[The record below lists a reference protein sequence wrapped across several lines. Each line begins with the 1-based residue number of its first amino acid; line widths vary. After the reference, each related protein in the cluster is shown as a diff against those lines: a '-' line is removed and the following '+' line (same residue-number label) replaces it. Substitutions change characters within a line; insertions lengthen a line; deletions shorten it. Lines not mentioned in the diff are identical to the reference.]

1 MPYTRKDADQPEA
14 HQRAVALFEHK
25 SPEPASIPD
34 NARADRDTWREQAQ
48 RITVRELSRRA
59 W

>member
-25 SPEPASIPD
+25 SPETESTLND
-34 NARADRDTWREQAQ
+34 ARADREAWREQAQ
-48 RITVRELSRRA
+48 RITMRELSRRA